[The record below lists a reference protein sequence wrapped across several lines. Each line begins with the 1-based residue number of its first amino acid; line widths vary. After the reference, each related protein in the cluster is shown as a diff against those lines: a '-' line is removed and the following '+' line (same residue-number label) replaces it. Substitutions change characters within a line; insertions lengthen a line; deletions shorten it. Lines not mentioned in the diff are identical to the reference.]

1 MALEESGQAERS
13 GVGLTGS
20 YETSRIAQAEVQ
32 FEWPNS
38 ILVRFGSDEREMMIF
53 REKRWVLLKRT
64 TTRHRRWKRDVG
76 GMLFKTP
83 LLVVNLVVTAALP
96 NAE

>member
-38 ILVRFGSDEREMMIF
+38 ILVR
-53 REKRWVLLKRT
+53 WT
-64 TTRHRRWKRDVG
+64 
-76 GMLFKTP
+76 
-83 LLVVNLVVTAALP
+83 LVAV
-96 NAE
+96 